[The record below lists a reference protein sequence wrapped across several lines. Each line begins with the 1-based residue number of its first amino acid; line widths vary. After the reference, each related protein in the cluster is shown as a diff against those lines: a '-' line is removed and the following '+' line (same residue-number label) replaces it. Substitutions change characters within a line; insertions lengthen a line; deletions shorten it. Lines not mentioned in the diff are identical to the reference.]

1 MQQHGRREQEE
12 EEENRGNERRKV
24 GKRIRAK
31 GKGGEDKSDKGRK
44 ESREITQK
52 SRQGRNNTARMGCVY
67 LSYEYCMVD
76 GAVVW

>member
-1 MQQHGRREQEE
+1 MQQHGRREQEEEE

-44 ESREITQK
+44 ESWEITQK
-52 SRQGRNNTARMGCVY
+52 AGREGIIQREWDV
-67 LSYEYCMVD
+67 SI
-76 GAVVW
+76 